1 MEAANKI
8 NLKVIIV
15 LPNKIIKLMQPIIKP
30 FQITKLRRIIRHV
43 QIIKILQTQ
52 IKQIKLILKLI
63 QVLILQIKYWNK
75 SNNIKMQSNY
85 NLRIIF
91 ENNLSN

>member
-63 QVLILQIKYWNK
+63 QELILQIKYWNK
-75 SNNIKMQSNY
+75 SSNIKMLSNY